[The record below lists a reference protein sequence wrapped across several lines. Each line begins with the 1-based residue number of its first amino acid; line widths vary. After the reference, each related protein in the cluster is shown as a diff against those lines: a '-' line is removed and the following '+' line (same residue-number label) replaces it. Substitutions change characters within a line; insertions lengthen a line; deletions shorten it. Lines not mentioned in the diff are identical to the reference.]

1 MARSLARVPPCW
13 DPLLLVLVLLAL
25 VAALLRP
32 DAAAAQGALP
42 RYEVTGFRAAR
53 FGMREPE
60 VREIAHQSFG
70 VDEDRMTLV
79 TDETAGTTRLIVHV
93 PMLERGVGAGRV
105 EYLFGDAEH
114 RLFQVN
120 VVWGLDTNPLPSN
133 LAMLTGAVRL
143 QRHFLGFTW
152 AIHTLQ
158 TGIPLDD
165 RAILLFG
172 GVDDRNGAVSV
183 VLENVRYEFVAGN
196 IRLMPEP
203 AVPSTLTLSYVDQGR
218 VADLR
223 SLTRRTF

>member
-1 MARSLARVPPCW
+1 MLRRLAHVPPCW
-13 DPLLLVLVLLAL
+13 DPLLLVLVLLVL
-25 VAALLRP
+25 AAMLLRP
-32 DAAAAQGALP
+32 GAAAAQGALP
-42 RYEVTGFRAAR
+42 RYEVTGFREAR

-60 VREIAHQSFG
+60 VREIAHKSFG
-70 VDEDRMTLV
+70 VDDDRMTLV
-79 TDETAGTTRLIVHV
+79 KDETAATTRLIVHV

-105 EYLFGDAEH
+105 EYLFGSEH

-133 LAMLTGAVRL
+133 LAMLAGAVRL

-152 AIHTLQ
+152 AMRTLQ

-165 RAILLFG
+165 RAIMLFG

-183 VLENVRYEFVAGN
+183 VLENVRYEFVAGD

-203 AVPSTLTLSYVDQGR
+203 SVPSTLTLSYVDQGR
-218 VADLR
+218 VTDLR
-223 SLTRRTF
+223 SLTRRAF